1 MGLLDWAAPA
11 QAVGGVLSSLSDI
24 GANWYNVR
32 MQREAWRREDTA
44 VQRRVKD
51 LEAAGLNPV
60 LAAGNGAESSAPV
73 RIGGFDAPNLT
84 GGLMDRLQAN
94 LIKQQT
100 ARTEADASRARAE
113 ASMAHDNARFVH
125 QYNNWRWLRG
135 ESIAENEAR
144 AAASAADRASTL
156 ATREWVALERDRIAL
171 KNDALNY
178 ELNAQFGKPGG
189 WMQLLRGALGG
200 VQSGLGI
207 IKSLK

>member
-11 QAVGGVLSSLSDI
+11 QAVGGVLSSLSDV

-44 VQRRVKD
+44 VQRRVRD

-60 LAAGNGAESSAPV
+60 LAAGSAAESSAPV
-73 RIGGFDAPNLT
+73 RIGGVGAPNLT
-84 GGLMDRLQAN
+84 GGLMDKLQAN

-100 ARTEADASRARAE
+100 ARTEADARRAQAEARSAAAKSEFDAAYYKDLWLYASDLARQELDARANNAALTGIARE
-113 ASMAHDNARFVH
+113 RQLVGLDN
-125 QYNNWRWLRG
+125 
-135 ESIAENEAR
+135 
-144 AAASAADRASTL
+144 D
-156 ATREWVALERDRIAL
+156 
-171 KNDALNY
+171 KLNY
-178 ELNAQFGKPGG
+178 ALNAQFGKPGG
-189 WMQLLRGALGG
+189 WLQMLRGALGG